1 MLLLEEKII
10 FYHVVVLLAAV
21 QLNWQRIFFFSE
33 GGGTSCYVDLCAL
46 YAWLHDFP
54 NVEEEAVDLNSPF

>member
-1 MLLLEEKII
+1 MLEEKII

-21 QLNWQRIFFFSE
+21 QLNWQRIFFFW

-54 NVEEEAVDLNSPF
+54 NVEEEAVDLNSPFF